1 MSSDPNFT
9 FSIDGHNMTVIE
21 VEGVNTQPLVVDQM
35 QLFTGQR
42 VSVVLNADQPV
53 DNYCKSLTTG
63 CYT

>member
-1 MSSDPNFT
+1 
-9 FSIDGHNMTVIE
+9 MTVIE
-21 VEGVNTQPLVVDQM
+21 DEGVNTQPLVVDQM